1 MTGTQAIQKQHTAAA
16 QGIGFDYQFYL
27 FMYLSLE
34 LRYGQKIGFEVKDD
48 IHIDLPD
55 GNTILFQAKHTVL
68 TDSNDKPQNLTELD
82 LDLWKTLSNWVD
94 FIKSSG
100 DTQKFIDSHNFILVT
115 NKSDG
120 NNTFI
125 ISLLQ
130 FKNDENLEVL
140 VNSLKE
146 LLSKTENSTI
156 KRNIKN
162 ILSLG
167 KRKMKGFFQKLT
179 IDTEVDDITEKVKQQ
194 ILGKCNQAELVDP
207 IFEKLSSNM
216 QEAKYLDIKD
226 RKQFQITFDDFSK
239 RFGRC
244 FRPAFQDKPLPK
256 RELPIL
262 LPEDL
267 ESQTFIKQL
276 LDIGE
281 VKSGSNYIKEYTAK
295 MLKTLNHFS
304 YWVDE
309 NFVLPTEMDDFRK
322 NSVEIWANEFRAKY
336 RRIERKLETGS
347 SLGDLESEIRDLGCD
362 LIDSLRKLDLKISEF
377 PSLGIEFSNGHF
389 YALSDKLEI
398 GWHFD
403 WERKYQKA

>member
-1 MTGTQAIQKQHTAAA
+1 MTNTQSIQKQHTAAA

-55 GNTILFQAKHTVL
+55 GSTILFQAKHTVL
-68 TDSNDKPQNLTELD
+68 TGSYDKSQNLTELD
-82 LDLWKTLSNWVD
+82 VDLWKTISNWVD
-94 FIKSSG
+94 FIKSS
-100 DTQKFIDSHNFILVT
+100 DDHEKFLNSHNFVLIT

-120 NNTFI
+120 NNNFI
-125 ISLLQ
+125 TSLLQ

-140 VNSLKE
+140 VNFLKE
-146 LLSKTENSTI
+146 LLGKTENSTI
-156 KRNIKN
+156 KKNIKN

-167 KRKMKGFFQKLT
+167 KRKMKRFFKKLT
-179 IDTEVDDITEKVKQQ
+179 IDTEVDNITERVKQQ
-194 ILGKCNQAELVDP
+194 IWGKCNQAELVDP

-216 QEAKYLDIKD
+216 HEAKYLGIKG
-226 RKQFQITFDDFSK
+226 RKQFEITFDDFSK

-256 RELPIL
+256 RELRIHL
-262 LPEDL
+262 TEDL

-281 VKSGSNYIKEYTAK
+281 VKSGSKYIEEYTAK

-322 NSVEIWANEFRAKY
+322 NSIEIWANEFKAKY
-336 RRIERKLETGS
+336 RRIERKLETGA
-347 SLGDLESEIRDLGCD
+347 SLGDLESEIRDLG
-362 LIDSLRKLDLKISEF
+362 
-377 PSLGIEFSNGHF
+377 
-389 YALSDKLEI
+389 
-398 GWHFD
+398 
-403 WERKYQKA
+403 